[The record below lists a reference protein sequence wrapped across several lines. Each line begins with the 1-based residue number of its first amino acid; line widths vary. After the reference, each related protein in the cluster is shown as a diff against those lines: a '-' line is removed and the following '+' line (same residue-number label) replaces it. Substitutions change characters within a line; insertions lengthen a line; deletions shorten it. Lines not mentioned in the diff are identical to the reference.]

1 MGITSIASHSPGL
14 KPADTISKD
23 PTHFLIPGF
32 NPGASDQT
40 TRQMETITDTMNQ
53 VTWHMAC
60 YVDDIPEDGG
70 GCAFI
75 SGKQIAIY
83 NFARRGE
90 WYATDNQCPHRQQM
104 ALSRGMIGS
113 HAEEPKV
120 ACPFHKKTFSLQTGQ
135 CLNDDEYRI
144 NTFPV
149 MVKEN
154 RVYVGL

>member
-1 MGITSIASHSPGL
+1 
-14 KPADTISKD
+14 
-23 PTHFLIPGF
+23 
-32 NPGASDQT
+32 
-40 TRQMETITDTMNQ
+40 METITDTMNK

-75 SGKQIAIY
+75 GGKQIAIY

-113 HAEEPKV
+113 HGEEPKV

-154 RVYVGL
+154 RVYIGL